1 VLARDE
7 ELRHSSRHVIDGIE
21 EVERLV
27 RELGSHEE
35 IAVDF
40 ESNGYFRY
48 RPRVC
53 TSQIAAG
60 GAIHLVDTLAP
71 GVFEAFAPI
80 LSRDAPIKIVHDAAF
95 DARLLADHDVA
106 LAGVFDTSVAA
117 RFLGKPALGL
127 ATLVKDYFGV
137 VLPKEHQLADW
148 GVRPLS
154 QELMTYLEADVR
166 YLPELSARLRA
177 EIDAAGIALEVAEEC
192 AYVTSGAASGLT
204 ADRPAYERVKG
215 WRELDPLS
223 LSILHDL
230 AETREAI
237 AAELDVPAFRVLPNG
252 ALLELA
258 RRKPRSIRDVERFR
272 ALDKPDL
279 RRFRAR
285 FADAAVRGRERG
297 ALPEAVRAK
306 SEHSEPRELAARKK
320 KVRKLLG
327 EWREKVAAERRV
339 DRQVVLPGHCMDDIA
354 SRLPASLD
362 ELASIEG
369 LGAFRVDRYGTAILE
384 LVAR

>member
-1 VLARDE
+1 M
-7 ELRHSSRHVIDGIE
+7 IDGIE

-27 RELGSHEE
+27 RELGAHEE

-53 TSQIAAG
+53 TAQIAANG
-60 GAIHLVDTLAP
+60 DIHLVDTLAP
-71 GVFEAFAPI
+71 GVFEALAPL
-80 LSRDAPIKIVHDAAF
+80 LSSPAPIKIVHDAAF

-148 GVRPLS
+148 GLRPLS
-154 QELMTYLEADVR
+154 DELMSYLEADVR
-166 YLPELSARLRA
+166 YLHELAARLRA

-192 AYVTSGAASGLT
+192 AYVTTGAASGLT
-204 ADRPAYERVKG
+204 DDRPAYERVKG

-230 AETREAI
+230 SETREAI
-237 AAELDVPAFRVLPNG
+237 AGELDVPAFRIVPNG
-252 ALLELA
+252 ALVELA
-258 RRKPRSIRDVERFR
+258 RRKPRSIRDIERFR
-272 ALDKPDL
+272 ALDKPGV
-279 RRFRAR
+279 REFRSR
-285 FADAAVRGRERG
+285 FAEAALRGRDRG
-297 ALPEAVRAK
+297 AVPDAVRAK
-306 SEHSEPRELAARKK
+306 AEYSEPRELVSRKK
-320 KVRKLLG
+320 RVRKALG
-327 EWREKVAAERRV
+327 EWREKVAAERTV
-339 DRQVVLPGHCMDDIA
+339 DRQVILPGHCMDDVA
-354 SRLPASLD
+354 SRLPATLE
-362 ELASIEG
+362 ELAEIDG
-369 LGAFRVDRYGTAILE
+369 LGAFRVDRYGTAILD